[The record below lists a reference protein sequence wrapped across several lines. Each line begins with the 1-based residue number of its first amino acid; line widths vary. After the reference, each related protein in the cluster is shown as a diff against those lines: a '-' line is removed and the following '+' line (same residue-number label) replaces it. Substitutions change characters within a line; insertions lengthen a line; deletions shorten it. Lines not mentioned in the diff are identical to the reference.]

1 MLLERIL
8 KVAPPGTVIPKPEAK
23 GNFVVKGKGI
33 RRGKSAIIYTVPN
46 RKRPDKPGEKGINVA
61 ELEAA
66 HNKLVLS
73 GSLTRQWFK
82 KELPK
87 CDAEG
92 DCNFTTVGGLF
103 VLLGEAVY
111 DSRGTY
117 QKV

>member
-8 KVAPPGTVIPKPEAK
+8 KVAPPDTIIPKPKAK
-23 GNFVVKGKGI
+23 GDFIVKGQGI
-33 RRGKSAIIYTVPN
+33 RRGKPAVIYTIPN
-46 RKRPDKPGEKGINVA
+46 HKRPNKPYEKGINAA

-66 HNKLVLS
+66 HNQLLSS

-87 CDAEG
+87 CDYEG
-92 DCNFTTVGGLF
+92 KCNFTTVGGLF

-111 DSRGTY
+111 ANRGTY